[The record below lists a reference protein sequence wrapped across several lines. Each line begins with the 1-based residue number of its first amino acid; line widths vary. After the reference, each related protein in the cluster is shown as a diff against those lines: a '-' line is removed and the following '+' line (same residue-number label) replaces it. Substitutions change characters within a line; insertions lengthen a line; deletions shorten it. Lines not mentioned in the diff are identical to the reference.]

1 MVNINR
7 LEKDL
12 KERMGELSLEEVEG
26 VIDNLV
32 KEFYKAYYKYDVEKM
47 SLLNQKLGD
56 TLDTLKPKYNNIVA
70 YANWRKLFYASNM
83 DVKKNRELL
92 LCDLEADFKS
102 FCLITQ
108 QIAKN
113 CFQLLNVL
121 NTYFFNHNNDKD
133 LMARLDSLI
142 AMIRDNILD
151 LIKLGE
157 KDTPKYTKEI
167 VEVLISSHREF
178 IHEIISTSKF
188 SFMKELGGVDVELLI
203 IKLFNNWFMVQKEYE
218 KIKEIIDDLFM
229 ENHGF
234 KSVIQHIECDL
245 GDTPKER
252 LDEVLLEYPQ
262 YDIMST
268 KYTPKK

>member
-12 KERMGELSLEEVEG
+12 RERMDELSLEEVEG
-26 VIDNLV
+26 VIDNLIHD
-32 KEFYKAYYKYDVEKM
+32 FYKAYYKYDVEKM
-47 SLLNQKLGD
+47 PLLNQKLED
-56 TLDTLKPKYNNIVA
+56 TLDTLELKYNNIRG

-83 DVKKNRELL
+83 DVKKSRELIL
-92 LCDLEADFKS
+92 SDLETDFKG
-102 FCLITQ
+102 FCLISQ
-108 QIAKN
+108 QIAIN

-142 AMIRDNILD
+142 ALIRDNILD

-157 KDTPKYTKEI
+157 KNNPKYTKEV
-167 VEVLISSHREF
+167 VEAHVSSHREF
-178 IHEIISTSKF
+178 IHEIISESKF
-188 SFMKELGGVDVELLI
+188 SFMKELGGVDVELLM
-203 IKLFNNWFMVQKEYE
+203 IKLFNDWFVVQKEYE
-218 KIKEIIDDLFM
+218 KMIEVIDDLFM